1 VKEIS
6 RVVLLLAAVMCA
18 ALAVGAGLDAL
29 EIRAVA
35 KRVDANQAQNQGHRA
50 VSKEHWSYDITV
62 QNKLFQPLSGL
73 DVRYMVFYTTAE
85 LGSKETALQ
94 QHQSGNFTIDLL
106 QSQERK
112 GSATGPVEL
121 DKAHI
126 IGRRHFINGGRI
138 KAQDT
143 LVGVWVRVYRGGQLI
158 GEYANPS
165 TLMKEHWQ

>member
-1 VKEIS
+1 MMCAG
-6 RVVLLLAAVMCA
+6 LAA
-18 ALAVGAGLDAL
+18 GAGNFDAL

-35 KRVDANQAQNQGHRA
+35 KRVDANQSQNQGHRA
-50 VSKEHWSYDITV
+50 VSKEHWSYDIAV

-85 LGSKETALQ
+85 LGSKEASLQ

-112 GSATGPVEL
+112 GSATSPVEL

-126 IGRRHFINGGRI
+126 IGRRHFTNGGRI
-138 KAQDT
+138 KAEDA
-143 LVGVWVRVYRGGQLI
+143 LVGVWVRVYHGGQMI

-165 TLMKEHWQ
+165 TLTKEQWQ